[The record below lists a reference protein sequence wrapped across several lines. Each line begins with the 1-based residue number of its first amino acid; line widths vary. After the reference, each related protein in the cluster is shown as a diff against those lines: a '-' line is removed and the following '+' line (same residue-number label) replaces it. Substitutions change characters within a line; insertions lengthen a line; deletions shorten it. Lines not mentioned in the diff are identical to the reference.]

1 MAAYVEITIEQGADF
16 TTTVTVRDE
25 AGNPTNLN
33 NHSVAA
39 QLRKSHYSSTATDF
53 TATITDPG
61 AGTITLAMPASIT
74 ANIAPSRYVY
84 DLLLTNNSTNVKT
97 RVIEGI
103 ANVLPSVTR

>member
-16 TTTVTVRDE
+16 TTTVTVKDE

-39 QLRKSHYSSTATDF
+39 QLRKSHYSSFATDF
-53 TATITDPG
+53 TAAITDPG
-61 AGTITLAMPASIT
+61 AGTITLTMAAAVT
-74 ANIAPSRYVY
+74 ANITPSRYVY
-84 DLLLTNNSTNVKT
+84 DLLLTNDSTNVKT

>member
-1 MAAYVEITIEQGADF
+1 LAAYVELTIEQGADF
-16 TTTVTVRDE
+16 TTTVTVKDE
-25 AGNPTNLN
+25 TGNPSNLN

-39 QLRKSHYSSTATDF
+39 QLRKSHYSSSATNF

-61 AGTITLAMPASIT
+61 AGTITLTMASSVT

>member
-1 MAAYVEITIEQGADF
+1 LAAYVEITIEQGADF

-53 TATITDPG
+53 TAIITDPG
-61 AGTITLAMPASIT
+61 AGTITLTMAASVT
-74 ANIAPSRYVY
+74 ANIVPSRYVY
-84 DLLLTNNSTNVKT
+84 DLLLTNDLTNVKT